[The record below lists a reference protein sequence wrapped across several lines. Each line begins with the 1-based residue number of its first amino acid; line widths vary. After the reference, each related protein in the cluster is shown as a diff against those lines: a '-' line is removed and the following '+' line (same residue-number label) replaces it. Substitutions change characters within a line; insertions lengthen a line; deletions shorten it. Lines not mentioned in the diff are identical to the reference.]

1 MTDLEWI
8 AADWGTTNVRAWAMS
23 KDGDILA
30 EATSADGMGTLAPDG
45 FEDAFARLTAD
56 WTLADRC
63 PVLICGMAGA
73 RQGWT
78 EAPYAAV
85 PTAPDVTPPT
95 PVDTRSNRW
104 KVRILPGLS
113 QQTPPDV
120 MRGEETQIA
129 GFLTLHP
136 QFDGTLIL
144 PGSHTKWVQVSAGEI
159 VSFQTAMTGEIYAA
173 LSGHTVLRHSVG
185 CDIDP
190 DAFAEAVSD
199 GLSRPEAL
207 AARAFQLRA
216 DDLLHGLDPAR
227 ATGRLSGL
235 LVGAELA
242 HARPYW
248 LGMQTALIG
257 ASKLSQT
264 YASALESQGVTP
276 VIERGDACTLAG
288 LRAAF
293 ARWKD

>member
-1 MTDLEWI
+1 
-8 AADWGTTNVRAWAMS
+8 VRCS
-23 KDGDILA
+23 ENGKPLA
-30 EATSADGMGTLAPDG
+30 RCFRMQHAPPLP
-45 FEDAFARLTAD
+45 AFAAIIV
-56 WTLADRC
+56 A
-63 PVLICGMAGA
+63 AGKGIRA
-73 RQGWT
+73 GQ
-78 EAPYAAV
+78 P
-85 PTAPDVTPPT
+85 
-95 PVDTRSNRW
+95 
-104 KVRILPGLS
+104 LPK
-113 QQTPPDV
+113 QFAKW
-120 MRGEETQIA
+120 RGK
-129 GFLTLHP
+129 P
-136 QFDGTLIL
+136 
-144 PGSHTKWVQVSAGEI
+144 
-159 VSFQTAMTGEIYAA
+159 
-173 LSGHTVLRHSVG
+173 VLRHSVG

>member
-1 MTDLEWI
+1 MSTPDWI
-8 AADWGTTNVRAWAMS
+8 AVDWGTTNVRAWAMS
-23 KDGDILA
+23 TGGEVLA
-30 EATSADGMGTLAPDG
+30 EAISPDGMGTLAPDA
-45 FEDAFARLTAD
+45 FEGAFTRLTAD
-56 WTLADRC
+56 WTLPDPCR
-63 PVLICGMAGA
+63 VLVCGMAGA
-73 RQGWT
+73 RQGWA

-85 PTAPDVTPPT
+85 PTPPLVTPPT
-95 PVDTRSNRW
+95 RVETRS
-104 KVRILPGLS
+104 KQLDVRILPGLS
-113 QQTPPDV
+113 QQSPPDV

-136 QFDGTLIL
+136 DFDGTLIL

-185 CDIDP
+185 CDIDTE
-190 DAFAEAVSD
+190 AFAEAVSD

-216 DDLLHGLDPAR
+216 ADLLHGLDQSR

-248 LGMQTALIG
+248 LGMPTALIG

-264 YASALESQGVTP
+264 YARALESQGVTP
-276 VIERGDACTLAG
+276 LVERGDACTLAG
-288 LRAAF
+288 LKAAF